1 MIEHV
6 SLRCSDVSASR
17 RFYERALAPLGYEVD
32 REYGDA
38 FGFVQGGRHDFW
50 VTAGMVGTP
59 THLAFHADDE
69 ASVDAFYREAMA
81 AGGKDNGPPGPRPE
95 YGYAAFVFD
104 PDGHNV
110 EAVIWDEE
118 RGKKKRPAPKATKR
132 RGRTKKRAGVARRR
146 RRA

>member
-6 SLRCSDVSASR
+6 SLRCSSAKKSR
-17 RFYERALAPLGYEVD
+17 KFYQAALKPLGYACDKES
-32 REYGDA
+32 GDA

-50 VTAGMVGTP
+50 VTQGKVGTP
-59 THLAFHADDE
+59 AHLAFHARSQK
-69 ASVDAFYREAMA
+69 AVDAFYAA
-81 AGGKDNGPPGPRPE
+81 ALKAGGKDNGAPGPREE

-118 RGKKKRPAPKATKR
+118 LPAKKKPS
-132 RGRTKKRAGVARRR
+132 RTKKRR
-146 RRA
+146 